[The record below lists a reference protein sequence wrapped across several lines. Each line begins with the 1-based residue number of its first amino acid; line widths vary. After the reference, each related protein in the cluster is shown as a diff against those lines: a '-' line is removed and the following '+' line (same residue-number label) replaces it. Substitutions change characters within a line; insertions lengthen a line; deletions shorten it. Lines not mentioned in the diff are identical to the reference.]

1 MEKQKELRCAKSL
14 PKDKAEG
21 PSKPYRFNVLAQLAN
36 ITARITLY
44 ELLRPSKSTRE
55 ALREALADVE
65 AFMTQIPAKPEKD
78 EENCLHTSH
87 HFPCTM
93 FTPDDMQVK
102 EKYDRPLYFTGYIR
116 SSEVS

>member
-1 MEKQKELRCAKSL
+1 
-14 PKDKAEG
+14 
-21 PSKPYRFNVLAQLAN
+21 
-36 ITARITLY
+36 
-44 ELLRPSKSTRE
+44 
-55 ALREALADVE
+55 
-65 AFMTQIPAKPEKD
+65 MTQIPAKPEKD